1 MSDSFFGFDT
11 TMPPLNNEQL
21 AELNSESIEEKD
33 DNVEE
38 IEKKFK
44 NWLLQPDQEY
54 EYNLSSQL
62 EEAGDE
68 LNDLTFG
75 TEVNIGKDFDFFEN
89 NTKITDTIKNEEAL
103 YVNRGEDFN
112 AEFFDDIN
120 NHRASSYSS
129 LWGND
134 PENIANGKSG
144 HTKEIIGTPTLPE
157 SPISPSIWGSF
168 HPQSNRRDSLSLI
181 QESNNINNMTGH
193 YGIPQRY
200 PPLQTSPPPGGI
212 PEKRM
217 LSLAEVEAAILG
229 LNGIPPPLPM
239 FPSTT
244 DAALREQEKIVLLEQ
259 EAALREQEAIM
270 HQREK
275 KKERNNENWL
285 KFDKD
290 YVNRIQISQLVTDDP
305 YADDF
310 YCQVYS
316 AVRSRQS
323 QPHMGNF
330 SHHHGGNN
338 GGGFMGHERGRHR
351 SRGSES
357 GLFKM
362 QQQVLRIVNDARR
375 KPKLT
380 QRALGKIALNS
391 VRNPRQLLQV
401 STKPHDT
408 HNATV
413 SSPGQQQ
420 QHFHQK
426 IPYITTHGVMDHKKV
441 LRSIENCFS
450 AVNDECSKIIKSMW
464 DELRVDE
471 QPVGAGYLHP
481 FISILSVRKG
491 KKLIPRIIR
500 YFASD
505 QMISLLSVLVMN
517 FESLD
522 VCKGAIWG
530 SQIYGALTMLED
542 VELFMNTV
550 VPPLLQYVA
559 EAPIHIISRLFAFFL
574 EKNQIIWVSRCKV
587 GLAFLTMFL
596 SRAEILKQGG
606 GKNQSLPIPD
616 EHELLQWQD
625 LYNRLFNL
633 LQGHYVS
640 LFPPFG
646 YGIDDM
652 YVWQFLAAM
661 AVGASIE
668 QQHVLVTERVIE
680 TISKA
685 NNRFASDKTVHKI
698 ANVNLFLNALGLDAS
713 QLNL

>member
-112 AEFFDDIN
+112 AEFFD
-120 NHRASSYSS
+120 
-129 LWGND
+129 
-134 PENIANGKSG
+134 ENIANGKSG

-244 DAALREQEKIVLLEQ
+244 DAALREQEKISKYNGLMTQ
-259 EAALREQEAIM
+259 S
-270 HQREK
+270 
-275 KKERNNENWL
+275 
-285 KFDKD
+285 DKD

-380 QRALGKIALNS
+380 QLSLEGALGKIALNS

-471 QPVGAGYLHP
+471 QPVGAG
-481 FISILSVRKG
+481 ILSVRKG

-616 EHELLQWQD
+616 EHELLQWYFIINEFFKEIND

-668 QQHVLVTERVIE
+668 QQHVLVTEVRERVIE

>member
-275 KKERNNENWL
+275 KKREKQRKLAEISKYNGL
-285 KFDKD
+285 MTQSDKD

-362 QQQVLRIVNDARR
+362 QQQVLRIVNDA
-375 KPKLT
+375 
-380 QRALGKIALNS
+380 
-391 VRNPRQLLQV
+391 
-401 STKPHDT
+401 
-408 HNATV
+408 
-413 SSPGQQQ
+413 
-420 QHFHQK
+420 
-426 IPYITTHGVMDHKKV
+426 
-441 LRSIENCFS
+441 
-450 AVNDECSKIIKSMW
+450 
-464 DELRVDE
+464 
-471 QPVGAGYLHP
+471 
-481 FISILSVRKG
+481 
-491 KKLIPRIIR
+491 
-500 YFASD
+500 
-505 QMISLLSVLVMN
+505 
-517 FESLD
+517 
-522 VCKGAIWG
+522 
-530 SQIYGALTMLED
+530 
-542 VELFMNTV
+542 
-550 VPPLLQYVA
+550 
-559 EAPIHIISRLFAFFL
+559 
-574 EKNQIIWVSRCKV
+574 
-587 GLAFLTMFL
+587 
-596 SRAEILKQGG
+596 
-606 GKNQSLPIPD
+606 
-616 EHELLQWQD
+616 
-625 LYNRLFNL
+625 
-633 LQGHYVS
+633 
-640 LFPPFG
+640 
-646 YGIDDM
+646 
-652 YVWQFLAAM
+652 
-661 AVGASIE
+661 
-668 QQHVLVTERVIE
+668 
-680 TISKA
+680 
-685 NNRFASDKTVHKI
+685 
-698 ANVNLFLNALGLDAS
+698 
-713 QLNL
+713 

>member
-112 AEFFDDIN
+112 AEFFD
-120 NHRASSYSS
+120 
-129 LWGND
+129 
-134 PENIANGKSG
+134 ENIANGKSG

-244 DAALREQEKIVLLEQ
+244 DAALREQEKISKYNGLMTQ
-259 EAALREQEAIM
+259 S
-270 HQREK
+270 
-275 KKERNNENWL
+275 
-285 KFDKD
+285 DKD

-380 QRALGKIALNS
+380 QLSLEGALGKIALNS

-450 AVNDECSKIIKSMW
+450 AVLVLE
-464 DELRVDE
+464 ELRRN
-471 QPVGAGYLHP
+471 HP
-481 FISILSVRKG
+481 LP
-491 KKLIPRIIR
+491 PR
-500 YFASD
+500 S
-505 QMISLLSVLVMN
+505 
-517 FESLD
+517 
-522 VCKGAIWG
+522 
-530 SQIYGALTMLED
+530 YGDHE
-542 VELFMNTV
+542 
-550 VPPLLQYVA
+550 
-559 EAPIHIISRLFAFFL
+559 R
-574 EKNQIIWVSRCKV
+574 EK
-587 GLAFLTMFL
+587 A
-596 SRAEILKQGG
+596 
-606 GKNQSLPIPD
+606 
-616 EHELLQWQD
+616 
-625 LYNRLFNL
+625 
-633 LQGHYVS
+633 
-640 LFPPFG
+640 
-646 YGIDDM
+646 
-652 YVWQFLAAM
+652 
-661 AVGASIE
+661 
-668 QQHVLVTERVIE
+668 IE
-680 TISKA
+680 TW
-685 NNRFASDKTVHKI
+685 
-698 ANVNLFLNALGLDAS
+698 
-713 QLNL
+713 

>member
-1 MSDSFFGFDT
+1 
-11 TMPPLNNEQL
+11 MPPLNNEQL

-134 PENIANGKSG
+134 PETIANGKSG

-244 DAALREQEKIVLLEQ
+244 DAALREQEKISKYNGLMTQ
-259 EAALREQEAIM
+259 S
-270 HQREK
+270 
-275 KKERNNENWL
+275 
-285 KFDKD
+285 DKD

-316 AVRSRQS
+316 AVRSRQP

-380 QRALGKIALNS
+380 QLSLEGALGKIALNS

-401 STKPHDT
+401 SAKPHDT

-471 QPVGAGYLHP
+471 QPVGAG
-481 FISILSVRKG
+481 ILSVRKG

-596 SRAEILKQGG
+596 SRAEILKQG
-606 GKNQSLPIPD
+606 
-616 EHELLQWQD
+616 
-625 LYNRLFNL
+625 
-633 LQGHYVS
+633 HYVS

-668 QQHVLVTERVIE
+668 QQHVLVTEVRERVIE

>member
-1 MSDSFFGFDT
+1 
-11 TMPPLNNEQL
+11 MPPLNNEQL

-112 AEFFDDIN
+112 AEFFD
-120 NHRASSYSS
+120 
-129 LWGND
+129 
-134 PENIANGKSG
+134 ENIANGKSG

-244 DAALREQEKIVLLEQ
+244 DAALREQEKISKYNGLMTQ
-259 EAALREQEAIM
+259 S
-270 HQREK
+270 
-275 KKERNNENWL
+275 
-285 KFDKD
+285 DKD

-380 QRALGKIALNS
+380 QLSLEGALGKIALNS

-471 QPVGAGYLHP
+471 QPVGAG
-481 FISILSVRKG
+481 ILSVRKG

-616 EHELLQWQD
+616 EHELLQWYFIINEFFKEIND

-668 QQHVLVTERVIE
+668 QQHVLVTEVRERVIE